1 MSEKLILLPSVYKA
15 TARSSSLPV
24 CTLHVGSHGGL
35 GLLAIGVS
43 AGSVTVSSGKP
54 AGSGRSLVLKRK
66 PNLALADVAV
76 GVRGG
81 TRSGIGEANSG
92 LIISCHGC
100 GSSPGMGLGSAMPVG
115 VAVPAAIV
123 GSPTGRTEEL
133 QSG

>member
-1 MSEKLILLPSVYKA
+1 MSEKLNFFPSVCKA
-15 TARSSSLPV
+15 SAKSFSLPV
-24 CTLHVGSHGGL
+24 CTFHVGSHGGL

-54 AGSGRSLVLKRK
+54 EGSGRFLVLIRT

-81 TRSGIGEANSG
+81 TRSGIGNTISG

-100 GSSPGMGLGSAMPVG
+100 GVGLAPGEG
-115 VAVPAAIV
+115 I
-123 GSPTGRTEEL
+123 
-133 QSG
+133 